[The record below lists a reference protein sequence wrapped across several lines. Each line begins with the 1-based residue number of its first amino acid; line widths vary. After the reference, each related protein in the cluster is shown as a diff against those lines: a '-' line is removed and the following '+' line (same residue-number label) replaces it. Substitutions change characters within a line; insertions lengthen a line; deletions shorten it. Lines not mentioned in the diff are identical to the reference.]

1 MKILFQGDS
10 ITDAFRKPEEIN
22 PAYQLGNGYA
32 FLVASHL
39 GATRPDQGW
48 EFVNRGVSGHKIADL
63 AARWEAD
70 ALQIAPDLLSLLAGV
85 NETLN
90 FCKYIHADASLSVE
104 DKARRDAE
112 AFAQF
117 QENYAWLLDS
127 ILERK
132 PETKILLLEPFLL
145 EVDVVT
151 PYWREHLSRSRQAI
165 ARIAEERGLPLVSL
179 QKIFDDACRRA
190 PAAYWAYDGIHPT
203 HAGARLIADAWLET
217 AVRHQLL
224 AP

>member
-22 PAYQLGNGYA
+22 PAYQLGNGYV
-32 FLVASHL
+32 FLVAAHL
-39 GATRPDQGW
+39 GAQYPERRL
-48 EFVNRGVSGHKIADL
+48 EFVNRGVSGHKVAEI

-70 ALQIAPDLLSLLAGV
+70 ALQIAPDFVSLLAGV
-85 NETLN
+85 NDTQN
-90 FCKYIHADASLSVE
+90 FCKYIHSDASLSVE

-112 AFAQF
+112 AFAKF

-127 ILERK
+127 VLERK

-203 HAGARLIADAWLET
+203 HAGARLIADAWLEAAET
-217 AVRHQLL
+217 HGLL
-224 AP
+224 R